1 MAQYNGFYPD
11 SNIWSDYRNRGFYAS
26 NDRFRSLGFDARVDL
41 VDGVPAIKLKAAET
55 YEIPVISEKST
66 NKITCGLSCD
76 TVNKA
81 MVEIVEGGIVV
92 DSYTNSQALTYPDKE
107 DVVLYS
113 SSTHFIVRF
122 RFRVL
127 PLTVGKVAIAR
138 FSSLAITP
146 DGMTEA
152 YALDEIMDKV
162 VIRSISGGSGST
174 VWVKI
179 NGVWKQANV
188 NII

>member
-41 VDGVPAIKLKAAET
+41 VSGVLAIRLKAGET
-55 YEIPVISEKST
+55 YEIPIVSEKAI
-66 NKITCGLSCD
+66 NKVICGVSCD
-76 TVNKA
+76 TIGKGA
-81 MVEIVEGGIVV
+81 VEIVENGIVV
-92 DSYTNSQALTYPDKE
+92 DSYINSQALIYPDKE

-113 SSTHFIVRF
+113 SSTHFIV